1 MLIYDRLQNE
11 GYDCFLDKHTLKP
24 GEKFPEEIYTNI
36 DECTDFL
43 LVLPPCGLDDCKD
56 EEDWVRK
63 EIEYALEKNKHIIPF
78 VEQKFEFPQKADLPE
93 KLRVIL
99 DLEAIRF
106 NDDYF
111 EAVMEKLK
119 NSLKSK
125 PIKNLANNE
134 VAEIQTSNKKISAFI
149 KVIPIIIICIIAYF
163 LLPKTQSPAVKVS
176 GGITGSITIGSED
189 EVSIEDRLKANP
201 VEQITLGAQ
210 EDSGEDTPK
219 TFEDYLTAAEN
230 GDSDAMLNVAACY
243 YKGEGVAQ
251 DLNKGFNW
259 CFKSAEAGDFSGM
272 LAVSMLYSSGLGVEK
287 NKNIARKWFAKAYE
301 CAMKDPSINLK
312 YNGDMIGLGF
322 FYLMKYVSD
331 IDAKES
337 GENAFKWFK
346 KAADTGMIS
355 KRGFD
360 SYHAKILT
368 GICYIAEIGTEQ
380 NYEKALELFNEVSKD
395 YIETQLYRITHNGID
410 PEPLKIPNDN
420 ASKDVA
426 KFMIGYCYAEGKG
439 VRQDYQKA
447 FEYFMEAANAGVT
460 EAMANVGAYYWQGKG
475 VEQDYDQAFFWCLKA
490 AEAGN
495 VTAMNTVGKIYYLD
509 KGSHRDY
516 ERALF
521 WFEKAAQNFNIDAM
535 KNLAIMY
542 KNGEGVS
549 KDEKKSKEWQQKY
562 EKFQNAFKPIKI

>member
-1 MLIYDRLQNE
+1 MATQIFISYRREGTIRLAMLIYDRLQNE

-43 LVLPPCGLDDCKD
+43 LVLPPGGLDDCKD

-111 EAVMEKLK
+111 EALMEKLK

-259 CFKSAEAGDFSGM
+259 YLKSAESANPAGM
-272 LAVSMLYSSGLGVEK
+272 LMVAVLYSSGVGTEK
-287 NKNIARKWFAKAYE
+287 DKDNASKWFAKSYE
-301 CAMKDPSINLK
+301 RIMKEPEVDLEDRS
-312 YNGDMIGLGF
+312 DMWGLGF
-322 FYLMKYVSD
+322 FYLVKYWSG
-331 IDAKES
+331 INTEES
-337 GENAFKWFK
+337 AENAFKWFK
-346 KAADTGMIS
+346 KSADAGYDD
-355 KRGFD
+355 G
-360 SYHAKILT
+360 KIYV
-368 GICYIAEIGTEQ
+368 GCCYIEGIGTSP
-380 NYEKALELFNEVSKD
+380 NYEKAFEVFSEVAKD
-395 YIETQLYRITHNGID
+395 YTELPVHSITLDGMVSEE
-410 PEPLKIPNDN
+410 EPLKIPNN
-420 ASKDVA
+420 NPSKYIA
-426 KFMIGYCYAEGKG
+426 KSLIGYCYAEGKG
-439 VRQDYQKA
+439 VPQDYEKA
-447 FEYFMEAANAGVT
+447 FEYFMESADAGFS

-475 VEQDYDQAFFWCLKA
+475 VEQDYDQAFFLIK
-490 AEAGN
+490 
-495 VTAMNTVGKIYYLD
+495 
-509 KGSHRDY
+509 
-516 ERALF
+516 LF
-521 WFEKAAQNFNIDAM
+521 SGA
-535 KNLAIMY
+535 
-542 KNGEGVS
+542 
-549 KDEKKSKEWQQKY
+549 
-562 EKFQNAFKPIKI
+562 